1 MQGKTYGQ
9 DHWDERY
16 AEEAYIFGEGAN
28 LFLERQ
34 APLLTPGM
42 RALAVADG
50 EGRNSVWL
58 AEQGLKVT
66 ATDISPVALAKA
78 RRLAERRGVEVDF
91 RQANMVTW
99 DYPEAEFD
107 LVAAIFIQVVGP
119 EDRAAAFEGMK
130 RALKPGGVLLLEGYT
145 VDQLK
150 HGTGGPS
157 AVENLYTEALLR
169 ESFDGLII
177 ERLDSYEAE
186 LDEGPRHKGLSAVID
201 LVARKPLR

>member
-9 DHWDERY
+9 DHWDARY
-16 AEEAYIFGEGAN
+16 AEEGYIFGEGPN

-58 AEQGLKVT
+58 AELGLSVT
-66 ATDISPVALAKA
+66 ATDISPVAIAKA
-78 RRLAERRGVEVDF
+78 QLLADARGVAVDF
-91 RQANMVTW
+91 RQADMVHW
-99 DYPEAEFD
+99 DYPEAEYD
-107 LVAAIFIQVVGP
+107 VVAGIFIQVVGP
-119 EDRAAAFEGMK
+119 ADRAAVFAGMR
-130 RALKPGGVLLLEGYT
+130 RALRPGGLLMIEGYT
-145 VDQLK
+145 PDQLR

-157 AVENLYTEALLR
+157 AIENLYTEALLR
-169 ESFDGLII
+169 EAFDGLII
-177 ERLDSYEAE
+177 EQLVSYEAE

-201 LVARKPLR
+201 LIARKPG